1 VIRELNEKNSFWE
14 LKSRYSTMTVGSYEF
29 KTQRTSMQGFNG
41 GGGGGKVFL
50 VVTAREILRLEIKT

>member
-1 VIRELNEKNSFWE
+1 
-14 LKSRYSTMTVGSYEF
+14 MTVGSYEF